1 MMMAVFILLNL
12 AATGLLVAV
21 LWKLARLQV
30 HPVQGK
36 RKVSLF
42 AAYAFVCVFLMLAMN
57 IGMVIQERSVT
68 NLHLPGSVSTKA
80 RIWTQEHAATPPKRG
95 DIGTNIKLVGDGV
108 DFFAANR
115 HRIPTDAAA
124 RLEEATKLPAKVTKL
139 LSPAEEEAY
148 FEAARTI
155 VDVIGSLAPPAEE
168 PAKQ

>member
-1 MMMAVFILLNL
+1 MMLALFVLLNV
-12 AATGLLVAV
+12 AATLLLVAV
-21 LWKLARLQV
+21 LWKLAHLKV
-30 HPVQGK
+30 FPLEGK
-36 RKVSLF
+36 RRVSLL
-42 AAYAFVCVFLMLAMN
+42 AVYAFVCVLLMLVMN

-80 RIWTQEHAATPPKRG
+80 RIWMQEHAATPPKRG
-95 DIGTNIKLVGDGV
+95 DIGTNIKLVGDGA
-108 DFFAANR
+108 DFFASNR
-115 HRIPTDAAA
+115 HRIPAEAAA

-155 VDVIGSLAPPAEE
+155 VDVIGTLAPPAEE